1 MILQKQTLDGEDIR
15 AKVEAVLSAEL
26 GLHAV
31 GYKCDGALVINVLV
45 AAAIQGGTL
54 ESVCQDL
61 ALAVD
66 SNTLRAYLNRHLEA
80 SGLREQELAVN
91 RSLSAC
97 IPAELPRGGC
107 AMALDYHDEPFYGKD
122 AELRAYACG
131 GQAKDGTTRFY
142 RIASLYVMWR
152 QVRLT
157 VALTY
162 VLPED
167 STAAVGQRL
176 VERMRHLNLQPSVLY
191 MDKGFCNGEV
201 IRYLQQQS
209 IPTLMACPIRGKDG
223 GLRAVC
229 RGRHAY
235 QTQYTFTDGTNATVV
250 LVPTRVPHK
259 TGQPRIKWL
268 AYVTLGLKGSPA
280 KCVHRYRRRFGIESS
295 YRQLRQVRARTTS
308 RNPALRFL
316 LLGLALVLL
325 NCWTA
330 LRLLATRNFEAGPIR
345 WLPTQFQLPRFIAFL
360 RRAIERAYGT
370 TDAIPIYTF

>member
-1 MILQKQTLDGEDIR
+1 MIPKKQLLDGEDVR

-26 GLHAV
+26 GLNAV

-45 AAAIQGGTL
+45 AAALQGGTL

-61 ALAVD
+61 ALKVE
-66 SNTLRAYLNRHLEA
+66 SNTLRAYLNKSLEV
-80 SGLREQELAVN
+80 SGLREQEMALN

-97 IPAELPRGGC
+97 IPADLPVGKC
-107 AMALDYHDEPFYGKD
+107 EMALDYHDEPFYGKD
-122 AELRAYACG
+122 AELRSYACG
-131 GQAKDGTTRFY
+131 GQAKNGTTHFY

-167 STAAVGQRL
+167 SSAAVVQRL

-191 MDKGFCNGEV
+191 MDKGFGHGAV
-201 IRYLQQQS
+201 IRYLQQQH
-209 IPTLMACPIRGKDG
+209 IPALIACPIRGKQK
-223 GLRAVC
+223 GLRAHC
-229 RGRHAY
+229 HGSQAY
-235 QTQYTFTDGTNATVV
+235 QINYIFTDGTTVPVV
-250 LVPTRVPHK
+250 LRPTRVPNK
-259 TGQPRIKWL
+259 SGKLRTKWL
-268 AYVTLGLKGSPA
+268 ACIRLGLPWSPA
-280 KCVHRYRRRFGIESS
+280 QCFQRYRRRFGIESS
-295 YRQLRQVRARTTS
+295 YRQLRKVRARTTS

-330 LRLLATRNFEAGPIR
+330 LRLLATRNFEPGPLR
-345 WLPTQFQLPRFIAFL
+345 WIPTQFQLPRFIAFL

-370 TDAIPIYTF
+370 IDHIPIYTF

>member
-1 MILQKQTLDGEDIR
+1 MILQKQTLDGEDLR
-15 AKVEAVLSAEL
+15 AKVETVLSAEL
-26 GLHAV
+26 GLPSV

-45 AAAIQGGTL
+45 AAAVQGGTL

-66 SNTLRAYLNRHLEA
+66 SNTLRAYLNGHLEV
-80 SGLREQELAVN
+80 SRLREQELAIN

-97 IPAELPRGGC
+97 MPAELPHGGC
-107 AMALDYHDEPFYGKD
+107 EMALDYHDEPFYGKD
-122 AELRAYACG
+122 PELRSYACG
-131 GQAKDGTTRFY
+131 GRAKDGTTRFY

-157 VALTY
+157 VAVTY

-167 STAAVGQRL
+167 STAAVVQRL
-176 VERMRHLNLQPSVLY
+176 VERMRHLNLQPGVLY
-191 MDKGFCNGEV
+191 MDKGFCSGEV
-201 IRYLQQQS
+201 IRYLQQQR
-209 IPTLMACPIRGKDG
+209 IPALIACPIRGKDG
-223 GLRAVC
+223 GLRALC
-229 RGRHAY
+229 RGRRAY
-235 QTQYTFTDGTNATVV
+235 QTDYTFTDRTTATVV
-250 LVPTRVPHK
+250 LVPTRVPNK
-259 TGQPRIKWL
+259 TAKRRTKWL
-268 AYVTLGLKGSPA
+268 AYVTIGLHWSPA
-280 KCVHRYRRRFGIESS
+280 RCLQRYRRRFGIESS

-308 RNPALRFL
+308 RNPALRL
-316 LLGLALVLL
+316 LLPGLALVLL

-345 WLPTQFQLPRFIAFL
+345 WIPTQFHLPRFIAFL